1 MRHGDFKYQMCIIDV
16 VLLCTFA
23 VVWKGALLITYSEL
37 KKKQKKQFAP
47 MSLIHLASL
56 GDALIKTVCP
66 DVIIPPSCVLLHVT
80 RCAICCFLTLFDK
93 MKGLFKCK
101 RHVASYFRA
110 RKCKMSFKIL
120 SISKISLL
128 CAVTLYE
135 GTDIVDNDVCSI
147 SVDRKLIG
155 FLRKKQNLFKLGH
168 VTWSVWPLFSNAGK

>member
-1 MRHGDFKYQMCIIDV
+1 MWCCF
-16 VLLCTFA
+16 
-23 VVWKGALLITYSEL
+23 ALLPLCGKAHCWLHIQNLT
-37 KKKQKKQFAP
+37 KKQFAP

-155 FLRKKQNLFKLGH
+155 FLRKKTKSF
-168 VTWSVWPLFSNAGK
+168 